1 MVPPPSSSLHISNPR
16 PPPLRSPDNRVFPF
30 TGHRAVKGDTVA
42 APGWGPVSEEQVT
55 LAEIMT
61 HAGYR
66 TGLVTDVYH
75 QMKPSMNFHR
85 GFSQFNW
92 IRSQEGDKYRSS
104 RLISPESVE
113 PFLHPSYPPDAIAY
127 RRTRLKQYLA
137 SISDRRSEEDFF
149 APQVFREG
157 MRFVEDNYPEDFF
170 FVIDCFDPH
179 EPWDPPAQYIELYD
193 PGDGAP

>member
-1 MVPPPSSSLHISNPR
+1 MFDRLVGRAVLAEADRIVGQHINDALAHHRRQPQRRTQVIRKDQESSTVG
-16 PPPLRSPDNRVFPF
+16 DQA
-30 TGHRAVKGDTVA
+30 AVKGDTVA

-75 QMKPSMNFHR
+75 QMKPSTNFHR

-92 IRSQEGDKYRSS
+92 IRGQEGDKYRSS
-104 RLISPESVE
+104 CLISPESVG
-113 PFLHPSYPPDAIAY
+113 PFLHPSYPPDAMAY

-137 SISDRRSEEDFF
+137 SINNRHS
-149 APQVFREG
+149 
-157 MRFVEDNYPEDFF
+157 
-170 FVIDCFDPH
+170 
-179 EPWDPPAQYIELYD
+179 
-193 PGDGAP
+193 

>member
-1 MVPPPSSSLHISNPR
+1 M
-16 PPPLRSPDNRVFPF
+16 
-30 TGHRAVKGDTVA
+30 KGDTVA
-42 APGWGPVSEEQVT
+42 APGWRPVSEEQVT

-75 QMKPSMNFHR
+75 QMKPSTNFHR

-157 MRFVEDNYPEDFF
+157 MRLRTPIPRISSSSSTASTPTIPETRQRSTSS
-170 FVIDCFDPH
+170 CTT
-179 EPWDPPAQYIELYD
+179 PATAL
-193 PGDGAP
+193 PS